1 MNRSTK
7 LAAAITWAAICA
19 GMTGCTVAQTA
30 SVAVNRY
37 CGKPEVA
44 RLAYRAA
51 MADALAPH
59 RLEIHCV
66 QNQP

>member
-1 MNRSTK
+1 MKINLIFILLVAM
-7 LAAAITWAAICA
+7 LASA
-19 GMTGCTVAQTA
+19 CTVTQTA

-37 CGKPEVA
+37 CGKPEAA

-59 RLEIHCV
+59 YVEIHCV
-66 QNQP
+66 HDQP

>member
-1 MNRSTK
+1 MNRQAT
-7 LAAAITWAAICA
+7 LAAAIALALVCT
-19 GMTGCTVAQTA
+19 GMAGCTVAQTA

-37 CGKPEVA
+37 CVKPEAA

-66 QNQP
+66 HDQP